1 MEKNYTVKIDHARKE
16 IVVSK
21 ELAKKASVYGSE
33 EYNFILALKRDN
45 AGYDVV
51 TRNTTSKKSAFDK
64 ITINDMRAYIKK
76 HDPDGVL
83 ISKFEAMVNEEKGDN
98 LMRTSF
104 FAIKKWFFEQYPDLK
119 AKAA

>member
-1 MEKNYTVKIDHARKE
+1 MNNNSIRINYARKE